1 MLGETFS
8 YSSSSSTSSSSQT
21 GADGCYYTEQIERS
35 CRTGSDGSR
44 ICENLK
50 RFFRQCPGRP
60 LEERRGEGSDSTWAP
75 LSDSDHSSSLS
86 DWPASPLGIFSRFSP
101 FGGTS
106 RFDGLTERAPYT
118 ESEETLPSDS
128 SNFENRYYRR
138 YFDPSTSADSHESSS
153 VQTDAQDVLRQ
164 FQDMERS
171 IMRDFASSFGFGLFS
186 PFGRPI
192 NRPRYQTP
200 NDFRHFGGEDV

>member
-1 MLGETFS
+1 M
-8 YSSSSSTSSSSQT
+8 
-21 GADGCYYTEQIERS
+21 
-35 CRTGSDGSR
+35 
-44 ICENLK
+44 
-50 RFFRQCPGRP
+50 FRVMDAC
-60 LEERRGEGSDSTWAP
+60 
-75 LSDSDHSSSLS
+75 
-86 DWPASPLGIFSRFSP
+86 
-101 FGGTS
+101 
-106 RFDGLTERAPYT
+106 
-118 ESEETLPSDS
+118 
-128 SNFENRYYRR
+128 RR